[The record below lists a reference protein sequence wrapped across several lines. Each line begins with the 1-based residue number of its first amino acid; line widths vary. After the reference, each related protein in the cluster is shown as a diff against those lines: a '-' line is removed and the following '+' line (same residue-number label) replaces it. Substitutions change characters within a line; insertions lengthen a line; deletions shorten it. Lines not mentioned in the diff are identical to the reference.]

1 MFRRTTMTMQTVTK
15 HDFLTALGC
24 KTRAWY
30 GMRESGSASTPA
42 DLLRMQDGQDVH
54 RRAQSL
60 HPDGVFA
67 GSVDKT
73 KGPILDRASEV
84 IFEAAFSVDGYA
96 ARADWIRRVKGG
108 WVIGEIKSSLF
119 SDDGPKHEHLE
130 DLAYTVMLARRA
142 GLPVKGCELVL
153 MNRDWRLG
161 MPDPDLFVVTDH
173 APEVM
178 PIVDEFNRL
187 WDQIAPLLL
196 RRSKPSPHWCWECRD
211 CEYFADRCVGVGIP
225 DPIFQLPR
233 LRENKFTELTAMG
246 VTRISAIPA
255 DYELSD
261 SQQGAATAIRTKLPQ
276 IDATEIRSALNSL
289 EWPIGYLDFETLMTA
304 VPLYP
309 DVAPHEQLVTQYSLH
324 VEASPGSE
332 LAHREYLADHARDCR
347 EDLAIRLIR
356 DTAACLTIV
365 VYSSFEKTTIRG
377 LTKLLPTFAPE
388 LAGLGG
394 KLFDLE
400 PVVRRGLVHPEF
412 RGRSSIKVVLPVLA
426 PDLSYADLN
435 IGDGGAAVA
444 AFAKLASGEV
454 TEEEIRAVRSALLEY
469 CKLDTLAMV
478 RVLRSLYLH
487 AHPYDRTGARRADQE
502 K

>member
-1 MFRRTTMTMQTVTK
+1 MSTRTVTK

-30 GMRESGSASTPA
+30 GMRESGGAPTPA
-42 DLLRMQDGQDVH
+42 DLLRMLEGQEVH
-54 RRAQSL
+54 RRAQTL
-60 HPDGVFA
+60 HPNGVFA
-67 GSVDKT
+67 GSIEKT
-73 KGPILDRASEV
+73 KRLILDRAV
-84 IFEAAFSVDGYA
+84 DVVFEAAFTVDGYT

-119 SDDGPKHEHLE
+119 SEDGSKDEYLE
-130 DLAYTVMLARRA
+130 DLAYTVMVARRS

-153 MNRDWRLG
+153 MNRNWRLG
-161 MPDPDLFVVTDH
+161 MPDADLFFVTDH
-173 APEVM
+173 TPEVM

-211 CEYFADRCVGVGIP
+211 CECFADRCVGVGNS

-233 LRENKFTELTAMG
+233 LSEKKFTELTAMG
-246 VTRISAIPA
+246 VTRISSIPS
-255 DYELSD
+255 DFKLSD
-261 SQQGAATAIRTKLPQ
+261 SQQRTATAIRTRSPQ
-276 IDATEIRSALNSL
+276 IDAAEIRSALDSL

-324 VEASPGSE
+324 VEASPGGE

-347 EDLAIRLIR
+347 EELAARLIR
-356 DTAACLTIV
+356 DTAGCGTVV
-365 VYSSFEKTTIRG
+365 VYSSFEKTMIRW
-377 LTKLLPTFAPE
+377 LAKLLPTYASE
-388 LAGLGG
+388 LDGLEA

-400 PVVRRGLVHPEF
+400 PVVRKGLVHPEF
-412 RGRSSIKVVLPVLA
+412 GGRSSIKVVLPVLA
-426 PDLSYADLN
+426 PDLSYTNLD
-435 IGDGGAAVA
+435 IGDGGSAVA
-444 AFAKLASGEV
+444 AFARLASGDA
-454 TEEEIRAVRSALLEY
+454 TDDEIQAVRDALLEY

-478 RVLRSLYLH
+478 RVLR
-487 AHPYDRTGARRADQE
+487 AMRTLI
-502 K
+502 

>member
-1 MFRRTTMTMQTVTK
+1 MPTRTVTK
-15 HDFLTALGC
+15 HDFLTSLGC

-30 GMRESGSASTPA
+30 GMRESGGRPTAA
-42 DLLRMQDGQDVH
+42 DLLRMQEGQDVH

-60 HPDGVFA
+60 HPNGVFA
-67 GSVDKT
+67 GSIDKT
-73 KGPILDRASEV
+73 KQLILDRAVDV
-84 IFEAAFSVDGYA
+84 IFEAAFTVDGYT

-119 SDDGPKHEHLE
+119 NEDGPKDEHLE
-130 DLAYTVMLARRA
+130 DLAYTVMVARRS

-161 MPDPDLFVVTDH
+161 MPNAELFVVTDH
-173 APEVM
+173 TADVL
-178 PIVDEFNRL
+178 PIADEFNRL
-187 WDQIAPLLL
+187 WDQVAPLLL

-233 LRENKFTELTAMG
+233 LRENKFTELTAMD
-246 VTRISAIPA
+246 VTRISAIPS
-255 DYELSD
+255 DFKLTD
-261 SQQGAATAIRTKLPQ
+261 SQQIAATAIRTKSLQ
-276 IDATEIRSALNSL
+276 IDAAEIRSALDSL

-324 VEASPGSE
+324 VETSPGSE
-332 LAHREYLADHARDCR
+332 LAHREYLADHVRDCR
-347 EDLAIRLIR
+347 EELATELIR
-356 DTAACLTIV
+356 DTAGCRTIV
-365 VYSSFEKTTIRG
+365 VYSSFEKTQIRG
-377 LTKLLPTFAPE
+377 LANLLPTYAPE
-388 LAGLGG
+388 LARMEG

-400 PVVRRGLVHPEF
+400 PVVRRGLVHPDF
-412 RGRSSIKVVLPVLA
+412 GGRSSIKVVLPVLA
-426 PDLSYADLN
+426 PDLSYADLE

-454 TEEEIRAVRSALLEY
+454 TEEEIRAVRGALLEY
-469 CKLDTLAMV
+469 CKQDTLAMV
-478 RVLRSLYLH
+478 RVLLAMRSLV
-487 AHPYDRTGARRADQE
+487 
-502 K
+502 

>member
-1 MFRRTTMTMQTVTK
+1 MPTRTVTK
-15 HDFLTALGC
+15 RDFLTALGC

-30 GMRESGSASTPA
+30 CIRESGGAPTLA
-42 DLLRMQDGQDVH
+42 DLFRMQEGQDVH

-67 GSVDKT
+67 GSTEKT
-73 KGPILDRASEV
+73 KRLILVRAVDV
-84 IFEAAFSVDGYA
+84 IFEAAFTVDGYT

-108 WVIGEIKSSLF
+108 WIIGEIKSSLF
-119 SDDGPKHEHLE
+119 DEDGPKDEHLE
-130 DLAYTVMLARRA
+130 DLAYTVMVARRA
-142 GLPVKGCELVL
+142 GLPIKGCELVL

-161 MPDPDLFVVTDH
+161 MPAPDLFIVTDH
-173 APEVM
+173 TSDVM
-178 PIVDEFNRL
+178 PLVDEFNRL

-211 CEYFADRCVGVGIP
+211 CEFFADRCVGVGTS

-233 LRENKFTELTAMG
+233 LSEKKFIELTAMG
-246 VTRISAIPA
+246 VTRISMIPS
-255 DYELSD
+255 DFKLTD
-261 SQQGAATAIRTKLPQ
+261 SQQTAATAIRTKSPQ
-276 IDATEIRSALNSL
+276 IAAAEIRTALDSL

-332 LAHREYLADHARDCR
+332 LAHREYLADHTRDCR
-347 EDLAIRLIR
+347 EELATELIH
-356 DTAACLTIV
+356 DAAGCRTIV
-365 VYSSFEKTTIRG
+365 VYSSFEKMMIRG
-377 LTKLLPTFAPE
+377 LANLLPAYAPE
-388 LAGLGG
+388 LADIEA

-400 PVVRRGLVHPEF
+400 PVVRRGLVHPDF
-412 RGRSSIKVVLPVLA
+412 GGRSSIKVVLPVLA
-426 PDLSYADLN
+426 PDLSYADLD

-444 AFAKLASGEV
+444 AFAQLASGGATDEA
-454 TEEEIRAVRSALLEY
+454 IQAVRCALLEY

-478 RVLRSLYLH
+478 RVLHSLTQLV
-487 AHPYDRTGARRADQE
+487 
-502 K
+502 

>member
-1 MFRRTTMTMQTVTK
+1 MPTRTVTK
-15 HDFLTALGC
+15 HDFLTSLGC

-30 GMRESGSASTPA
+30 GMRESGGRPTAA
-42 DLLRMQDGQDVH
+42 DLLRMQEGQDVH

-60 HPDGVFA
+60 HPNGVFA
-67 GSVDKT
+67 GSIDKT
-73 KGPILDRASEV
+73 KQLILDRAVDV
-84 IFEAAFSVDGYA
+84 IFEAAFTVDGYT

-119 SDDGPKHEHLE
+119 NEDGPKDEHLE
-130 DLAYTVMLARRA
+130 DLAYTVMVARRS

-161 MPDPDLFVVTDH
+161 MPNAELFVVTDH
-173 APEVM
+173 TADVL
-178 PIVDEFNRL
+178 PIADEFNRL
-187 WDQIAPLLL
+187 WDQVAPLLL

-233 LRENKFTELTAMG
+233 LRENKFTELTAMD
-246 VTRISAIPA
+246 VTRISAIPS
-255 DYELSD
+255 DFKLTD
-261 SQQGAATAIRTKLPQ
+261 SQQIAATAIRTKSLQ
-276 IDATEIRSALNSL
+276 IDAAEIRSALDSL

-324 VEASPGSE
+324 VETSPGSE
-332 LAHREYLADHARDCR
+332 LAHREYLADHVRDCR
-347 EDLAIRLIR
+347 EELATELIR
-356 DTAACLTIV
+356 DTAGCRTIV
-365 VYSSFEKTTIRG
+365 VYSSFEKTQIRG
-377 LTKLLPTFAPE
+377 LANLLPTYAPE
-388 LAGLGG
+388 LARMEG

-400 PVVRRGLVHPEF
+400 PVVRRGLVHPDF
-412 RGRSSIKVVLPVLA
+412 GGRSSIKVVLPVLA
-426 PDLSYADLN
+426 PDLSYADLE

-454 TEEEIRAVRSALLEY
+454 TEEEIRAVRGALLEY
-469 CKLDTLAMV
+469 CKQDTLAMV
-478 RVLRSLYLH
+478 RVLL
-487 AHPYDRTGARRADQE
+487 AMRTLV
-502 K
+502 

>member
-1 MFRRTTMTMQTVTK
+1 MPTRTVTK

-30 GMRESGSASTPA
+30 GMRESGVAPTPA
-42 DLLRMQDGQDVH
+42 DLLRMQEGQDVH

-60 HPDGVFA
+60 HPNGVFA
-67 GSVDKT
+67 GSIEKT
-73 KGPILDRASEV
+73 KRLILDHAVNV
-84 IFEAAFSVDGYA
+84 IFEAAFTVDGYT

-119 SDDGPKHEHLE
+119 NEDGPKDEHLE
-130 DLAYTVMLARRA
+130 DLAYTVMVARRS

-161 MPDPDLFVVTDH
+161 MPDADLFFVTDH
-173 APEVM
+173 TAEVM
-178 PIVDEFNRL
+178 LIVDEFNRL
-187 WDQIAPLLL
+187 WDQVAPLLL

-211 CEYFADRCVGVGIP
+211 CEFFADRCVGVGIS

-233 LRENKFTELTAMG
+233 LSEKKFIELTAMG
-246 VTRISAIPA
+246 VKRILKIPS
-255 DYELSD
+255 DFKLTD
-261 SQQGAATAIRTKLPQ
+261 SQQTAATAIRTKSPQ
-276 IDATEIRSALNSL
+276 IDAAEIQSALDSL

-324 VEASPGSE
+324 IEASPACE
-332 LAHREYLADHARDCR
+332 LSHREYLADHSRDCR
-347 EDLAIRLIR
+347 EDLAATLIR
-356 DTAACLTIV
+356 DTAECRTIM
-365 VYSSFEKTTIRG
+365 VYSSFEKTQIGG
-377 LTKLLPTFAPE
+377 LANLLPTYATE
-388 LAGLGG
+388 LAGLEA

-426 PDLSYADLN
+426 PDLSYANLE
-435 IGDGGAAVA
+435 IGDGGSAVA
-444 AFAKLASGEV
+444 AFAKLALGNA
-454 TEEEIRAVRSALLEY
+454 TDEEIQAVRGALLEY
-469 CKLDTLAMV
+469 CKQDTLAMV
-478 RVLRSLYLH
+478 RVLL
-487 AHPYDRTGARRADQE
+487 AMRTLV
-502 K
+502 